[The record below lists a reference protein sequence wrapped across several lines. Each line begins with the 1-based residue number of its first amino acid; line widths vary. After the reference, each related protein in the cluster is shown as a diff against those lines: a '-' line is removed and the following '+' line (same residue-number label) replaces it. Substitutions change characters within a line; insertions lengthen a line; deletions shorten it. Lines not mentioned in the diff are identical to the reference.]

1 MAFTGSEFGDFNGVP
16 SGVPTSKRNALRGAV
31 VDDFGTGERQHYE
44 NYDAQPRTAE
54 RNRDQTDVATSEYHA
69 PQGAPSSGTNEYA
82 MAHHMGA
89 ASGPGAGRF
98 VAGER
103 LGAKGPESYQPPGA
117 HAKQTGSGYD
127 ECGRDLAAGNQDTY
141 GQPSAIDKMRGAME
155 DMTGRLTGNAGLVEI
170 GHERKA
176 GEFSKE

>member
-16 SGVPTSKRNALRGAV
+16 AGVPTSRRNALRGAV
-31 VDDFGTGERQHYE
+31 VDDFSTGERQHYE

-54 RNRDQTDVATSEYHA
+54 RNRDQTNVATSEYHA

-98 VAGER
+98 
-103 LGAKGPESYQPPGA
+103 
-117 HAKQTGSGYD
+117 TGSGYD
-127 ECGRDLAAGNQDTY
+127 ECGRDLGAGNQDTY

-155 DMTGRLTGNAGLVEI
+155 DMAGRLTGNADLVET
-170 GHERKA
+170 GQERKA
-176 GEFSKE
+176 GEFPKE